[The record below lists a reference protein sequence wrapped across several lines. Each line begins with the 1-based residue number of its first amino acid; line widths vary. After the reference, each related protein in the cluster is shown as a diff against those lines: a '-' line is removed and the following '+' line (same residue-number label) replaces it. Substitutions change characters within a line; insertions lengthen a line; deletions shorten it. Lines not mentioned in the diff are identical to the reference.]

1 MKKSKELTKIQD
13 KPDGKI
19 KKFFHKCIDVLNKKW
34 LRNGVNTLLLVAII
48 ILICVGITD
57 FIKKC

>member
-34 LRNGVNTLLLVAII
+34 LRNGVNT
-48 ILICVGITD
+48 
-57 FIKKC
+57 